1 MNGAGGPGT
10 SPHTRI
16 GDTEREQ
23 LSATLREHYAE
34 GRLTL
39 DELRRRVEIVLA
51 AEYADQ
57 AAAALAEL
65 PPLAGDPGIAIA
77 PGGRTGAN
85 RSAQR
90 GLLSRRGHAESAQ
103 PAPGWERTAERFRD
117 PSSGVIMRVWLDPD
131 GDRHYVPDEAHA
143 PADPSE

>member
-1 MNGAGGPGT
+1 MNGAGGPDS
-10 SPHTRI
+10 SPRIRI
-16 GDTEREQ
+16 GDTEREE

-57 AAAALAEL
+57 AAAAFPDL
-65 PPLAGDPGIAIA
+65 PALAGPSIAMA
-77 PGGRTGAN
+77 PGGRTDPNG
-85 RSAQR
+85 SAQR

-103 PAPGWERTAERFRD
+103 PAPGWERTVERFRD
-117 PSSGVIMRVWLDPD
+117 PSSGVIMRVWVDPD
-131 GDRHYVPDEAHA
+131 GARHYVPDEAPG
-143 PADPSE
+143 PADPSG

>member
-1 MNGAGGPGT
+1 MNGAGDPES
-10 SPHTRI
+10 SPRTRI
-16 GDTEREQ
+16 GNTEREQ
-23 LSATLREHYAE
+23 VSAALREHYAE

-51 AEYADQ
+51 AVYADQ

-65 PPLAGDPGIAIA
+65 PALACPGTAIA
-77 PGGRTGAN
+77 PGGRTGPN
-85 RSAQR
+85 GSAHR
-90 GLLSRRGHAESAQ
+90 GLLSRRHAESVQ

-131 GDRHYVPDEAHA
+131 GARHYVPDSA
-143 PADPSE
+143 PGSS